1 MDFPGP
7 ICQTLGICCE
17 DVRNRSLQKLDSLN
31 NGLVLEINEF
41 CKKENLTVQQI
52 VEVLGCLNDN
62 FINANAKA
70 VHSAHKDTACCRT
83 KKEAYKQEE
92 NQGV

>member
-70 VHSAHKDTACCRT
+70 VHIKILRVPEQKRKLISR
-83 KKEAYKQEE
+83 KK
-92 NQGV
+92 N